1 MWHTEVSS
9 HSSILSL
16 LSLHLTLLLR
26 VGFLQINSEFLPL
39 QNEALGS
46 CFKMR
51 SILARKVYVVHVVL
65 WRICRTIDSISWTTH
80 IRPNLESWQK
90 KWRFLCAKR
99 RVRMFRAMLFIIAN
113 KTKQWQLKKKKNWKQ
128 PTRPLTGEWINKLWC
143 IHIMEYCIA
152 MKMTKL
158 QLSAPTRMNLKNNVE
173 WYSKLPKNINSM
185 TSLYK
190 P

>member
-9 HSSILSL
+9 QSSTLPL

-51 SILARKVYVVHVVL
+51 SILARKVYVVRVVL
-65 WRICRTIDSISWTTH
+65 WRICRTIDSISWTTY

-90 KWRFLCAKR
+90 KWRFLSAKR
-99 RVRMFRAMLFIIAN
+99 HVRMFRAMLFIIAN
-113 KTKQWQLKKKKNWKQ
+113 KTMTIKKKLEATHMTMDRRMDKQ
-128 PTRPLTGEWINKLWC
+128 I
-143 IHIMEYCIA
+143 
-152 MKMTKL
+152 
-158 QLSAPTRMNLKNNVE
+158 VV
-173 WYSKLPKNINSM
+173 YSYHGILRSNEND
-185 TSLYK
+185 
-190 P
+190 